1 MPTGHTAVSERYV
14 HRVWEERAGRSPLL
28 RTVWRAAVETPGSYS
43 VTGSEYWGL
52 SFIRR
57 QDGELAAELDGPS
70 LRNRIVDGHLGER
83 YWGVELAAYVA
94 LPGVPKSAVLGGTV
108 TLQVADGRVTLGDRH
123 WPVPDWSDLEDWVD
137 HLAEHCGL
145 LVDEEIRKAL
155 DGDRSGAS
163 ERTWQRRYRRT
174 VGLTAQQIDQLH
186 RAQHGYFLL
195 QTGHSPAEAAAGAGF
210 ADQPHL
216 TRALRLIRGQTP
228 AAIIAAQ
235 SRRQH

>member
-1 MPTGHTAVSERYV
+1 MFP
-14 HRVWEERAGRSPLL
+14 RVWEERAGRSPRV
-28 RTVWRAAVETPGSYS
+28 RTVWRATVKSPERCS
-43 VTGSEYWGL
+43 VIGSEYWGL

-57 QDGELAAELDGPS
+57 RDGELAAELDGPS
-70 LRNRIVDGHLGER
+70 LRNRVVDGHLGER

-94 LPGVPKSAVLGGTV
+94 IPGMPKQAILGETV
-108 TLQVADGRVTLGDRH
+108 TLPVSGGHVVLGDHR
-123 WPVPDWSDLEDWVD
+123 WPVPAWPDLEDWVD
-137 HLAEHCGL
+137 HLAENRGL
-145 LVDEEIRKAL
+145 LVDEEVRKAL
-155 DGDRSGAS
+155 NGDRIGAS

-195 QTGHSPAEAAAGAGF
+195 QTGHSPAEAAAAAGF

-216 TRALRLIRGQTP
+216 TRSLRLIRGQTP

-235 SRRQH
+235 RRRQH

>member
-1 MPTGHTAVSERYV
+1 MFP
-14 HRVWEERAGRSPLL
+14 RVWEERAGRSPRV
-28 RTVWRAAVETPGSYS
+28 RTVWRATVESPERYS
-43 VTGSEYWGL
+43 VIGSEYWGL

-57 QDGELAAELDGPS
+57 RDGELAAELDGPS
-70 LRNRIVDGHLGER
+70 LRNRVVDGHLGER
-83 YWGVELAAYVA
+83 YWGVELAAYA
-94 LPGVPKSAVLGGTV
+94 AIPGVPKQAILGETV
-108 TLQVADGRVTLGDRH
+108 TLPVSGGHVLLGDHR
-123 WPVPDWSDLEDWVD
+123 WPMPAWPDLEDWVD
-137 HLAEHCGL
+137 HLAENGGL
-145 LVDEEIRKAL
+145 LVDEEVRKAL
-155 DGDRSGAS
+155 NGDRIGAS

-216 TRALRLIRGQTP
+216 TRSLRLIRGQTP

-235 SRRQH
+235 RRRQH